1 MELNRLEIHRARQDY
16 KRNIAIQRLT
26 GAKPATEA
34 ELILAELRLVKHLDP
49 EATILADNITNASKS
64 LKYYRKRYNNEG
76 VTKIFER
83 FTKAK
88 PFTNA
93 RKIINYLG
101 VDTLKKF
108 IGLIK

>member
-1 MELNRLEIHRARQDY
+1 MELNRLEIYRARQDY
-16 KRNIAIQRLT
+16 KRNNAIQKLAGR
-26 GAKPATEA
+26 KPATEA

-49 EATILADNITNASKS
+49 EVTIFADSITNASES

-93 RKIINYLG
+93 RKIINVLG
-101 VDTLKKF
+101 VDAIKKVMCS
-108 IGLIK
+108 IK